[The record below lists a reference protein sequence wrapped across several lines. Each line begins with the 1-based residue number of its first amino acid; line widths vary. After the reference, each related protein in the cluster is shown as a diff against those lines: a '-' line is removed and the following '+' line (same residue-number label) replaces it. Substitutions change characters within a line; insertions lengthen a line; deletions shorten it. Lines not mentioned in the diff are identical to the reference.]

1 MNPAA
6 VLLLRAEQLADDR
19 AEFLAGT
26 IKASEARG
34 GLDGIGW
41 TRQIA
46 VLAAREAGQ
55 LQATDYLDALAEFD
69 AAAAALAL
77 VLQT

>member
-6 VLLLRAEQLADDR
+6 VLQLRAKQLADDQ
-19 AEFLAGT
+19 AAFLAGK

-55 LQATDYLDALAEFD
+55 LQATDYLDALARFD
-69 AAAAALAL
+69 AAADALAL
-77 VLQT
+77 ILTS